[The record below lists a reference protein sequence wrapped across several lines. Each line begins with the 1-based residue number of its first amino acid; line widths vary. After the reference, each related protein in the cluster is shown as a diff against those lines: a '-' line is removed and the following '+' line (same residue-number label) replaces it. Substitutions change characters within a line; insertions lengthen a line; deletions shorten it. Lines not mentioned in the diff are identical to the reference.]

1 MPDYSRL
8 GLRQGS
14 LYLWMTSKPPPF
26 ETPSQGAKKQKFDN
40 TEVPILQRYDIPPPA
55 SYWKQFPSNPL
66 PKLACDNRL
75 VNPFKFLQFCKEAN
89 LNDGYKQ
96 LIADVSTTLL
106 GGANLEIDRSKLPP
120 LKVPN
125 AKEMTTPIVGP
136 IFSDKLASG
145 IKEKIYSGPFDSP
158 LPDSRLNGL
167 FVIQQGPKHRIIT
180 DLSQPTGA
188 SFNDAVR
195 KERLR
200 KLRMS
205 TPSDIM
211 NLVVK
216 FNGSA
221 LLTKIDLRQA
231 FQQCPVMTPDIKLL
245 GFEWL
250 DKYWYSNRLVFG
262 GSQSPIVFD
271 DFNYL
276 NTLIATHRAE
286 YSDFLIHRVLDDLLN
301 VDTDNPRH
309 RRFIDSFIDQCN
321 QSNIL
326 LAPQDGKKA
335 FIRQE
340 CGEMLGITMNS
351 KDMTWSLSEQKRVK
365 ILTVLYDFLDKKYV
379 PLQELQKLLG
389 VINCF
394 ATLIPVLKAFRG
406 CIISDLRAAYH
417 RSFVLLSPGTYDQIK
432 FWINMVH
439 DTETF
444 LPMRHTPNHLSSH
457 THKIY
462 TDAAGCPDN
471 ALYKEIGAGAAWV
484 NMEGVIKTFQT
495 TFPKE
500 LVTTMTDD
508 LGRRFGNKTMIL
520 ELLAIFLPLS
530 HEINL
535 FINSG
540 LIVMTDN
547 TGVVYAYKRG
557 RSRVCDLTSSLIQ
570 ALNILVSE
578 FSVQLEIRH
587 VKRRS
592 NGLSTIAD
600 KLTRSDDEADDVI
613 RSFGTPKY
621 GLPTSLHNWTLNPF
635 VDHMLG
641 FDIVQDIKNNNFHV

>member
-66 PKLACDNRL
+66 PKLACENRL

-309 RRFIDSFIDQCN
+309 RRFIDSFIDQC
-321 QSNIL
+321 S
-326 LAPQDGKKA
+326 
-335 FIRQE
+335 
-340 CGEMLGITMNS
+340 
-351 KDMTWSLSEQKRVK
+351 
-365 ILTVLYDFLDKKYV
+365 Y
-379 PLQELQKLLG
+379 
-389 VINCF
+389 
-394 ATLIPVLKAFRG
+394 
-406 CIISDLRAAYH
+406 
-417 RSFVLLSPGTYDQIK
+417 
-432 FWINMVH
+432 
-439 DTETF
+439 
-444 LPMRHTPNHLSSH
+444 
-457 THKIY
+457 
-462 TDAAGCPDN
+462 
-471 ALYKEIGAGAAWV
+471 
-484 NMEGVIKTFQT
+484 
-495 TFPKE
+495 
-500 LVTTMTDD
+500 
-508 LGRRFGNKTMIL
+508 
-520 ELLAIFLPLS
+520 
-530 HEINL
+530 
-535 FINSG
+535 
-540 LIVMTDN
+540 
-547 TGVVYAYKRG
+547 
-557 RSRVCDLTSSLIQ
+557 
-570 ALNILVSE
+570 
-578 FSVQLEIRH
+578 
-587 VKRRS
+587 
-592 NGLSTIAD
+592 
-600 KLTRSDDEADDVI
+600 
-613 RSFGTPKY
+613 
-621 GLPTSLHNWTLNPF
+621 
-635 VDHMLG
+635 
-641 FDIVQDIKNNNFHV
+641 